1 MNEATTT
8 TESTTRRKI
17 DLTDEV
23 KRIIEDAEED
33 LNDKVLF
40 HNLIHI
46 SQLTSFQLSSVATTS
61 ADLRLHEK
69 SKKCMLYSGAIC
81 EFGCETRKA

>member
-23 KRIIEDAEED
+23 KRIIEDAEEN
-33 LNDKVLF
+33 LNDKVPF
-40 HNLIHI
+40 TI
-46 SQLTSFQLSSVATTS
+46 
-61 ADLRLHEK
+61 
-69 SKKCMLYSGAIC
+69 
-81 EFGCETRKA
+81 